1 MAGSSRKVRPAIP
14 SLPIES
20 LLSTKI
26 GAGCVLTSSARC
38 GRESEGYFPFA
49 YVQEDCGPTDG
60 PALHFYFT
68 QKQSEAG
75 KYKEPFLDILISENL
90 PKSAPQDYSIRSGS
104 GAVLA
109 SRCLTPGQCVG
120 ATSGTLHLTM
130 FDKRRSVSG
139 EYKLHFKVG
148 SVEKG
153 SFDATRCFVPL
164 LCG

>member
-1 MAGSSRKVRPAIP
+1 MPFRLKTVVSPFILTLV
-14 SLPIES
+14 
-20 LLSTKI
+20 
-26 GAGCVLTSSARC
+26 VLISSATC
-38 GRESEGYFPFA
+38 GRESEGYFSFA

-75 KYKEPFLDILISENL
+75 KYKEPFLDILISGN
-90 PKSAPQDYSIRSGS
+90 PKSAPRDYSIRSGS
-104 GAVLA
+104 AAVFA

-120 ATSGTLHLTM
+120 ATSGTLHLTK
-130 FDKRRSVSG
+130 FDERRGVSWG
-139 EYKLHFKVG
+139 EYKLRFKDG

-153 SFDATRCFVPL
+153 SFNATRYFVPV